1 MDRLKKQLVMIA
13 EHSLFNR
20 VIIGLILLN
29 ALLIGLETYPILYDQ
44 YGDLFVA
51 ADRILLWI
59 FTVEIVIRLI
69 ASTSVKS
76 FFKEPWNVFDFVI
89 VLSGHLITGGH
100 YVTVLRILRVLRVL
114 RTISVIPSLR
124 KMVNAL
130 LMTIPSMGT
139 ILLLL
144 SILFYIYGVI
154 GTMLYSEIA
163 PEYFGSLH
171 SSLLTLF
178 QVVTLESW
186 ASGVMRPILA
196 EDPTSWWYFVTF
208 VLIGTFVF
216 FNLFVGV
223 IVNNV
228 EEADK
233 ENRPSP
239 EEVKLSQVQ
248 KELEEIKAM
257 IKNQKE

>member
-1 MDRLKKQLVMIA
+1 MNRLKSQLALIA
-13 EHSLFNR
+13 EHRTFNA

-29 ALLIGLETYPILYDQ
+29 AVLIGLETYPSIYSN
-44 YGDLFVA
+44 YSDLFIG
-51 ADRILLWI
+51 ADRILLWL
-59 FTVEIVIRLI
+59 FTIEILIRLVAAPSI
-69 ASTSVKS
+69 KQ
-76 FFKEPWNVFDFVI
+76 FFKQPWNVFDFVI

-144 SILFYIYGVI
+144 GIFFYIYGVI
-154 GTMLYSEIA
+154 GTMLYSAIA

-186 ASGVMRPILA
+186 ASGVMRPILK

-208 VLIGTFVF
+208 VLIGTFVI

-239 EEVKLSQVQ
+239 EEVKLAEVQ
-248 KELEEIKAM
+248 KELAEIKALLN
-257 IKNQKE
+257 KKE